1 MGTDPATSVVNEW
14 GQAHDVPNL
23 FVFDGSIW
31 PTSSGVNP
39 TATMTALALRCTEH
53 LIRERSEIKMAV
65 V

>member
-1 MGTDPATSVVNEW
+1 VNEW

-39 TATMTALALRCTEH
+39 TATMAALALRCTEH
-53 LIRERSEIKMAV
+53 LIKERSEIKMAAV
-65 V
+65 